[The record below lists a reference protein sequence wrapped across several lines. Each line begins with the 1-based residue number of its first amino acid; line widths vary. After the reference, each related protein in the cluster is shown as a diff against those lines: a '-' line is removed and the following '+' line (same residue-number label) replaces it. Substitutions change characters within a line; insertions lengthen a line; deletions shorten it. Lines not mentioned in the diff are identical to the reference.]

1 MIFEKIKK
9 ILCDQLDIEED
20 SISMDS
26 NIIDDLKA
34 DSLDIVDLIMSMEEE
49 FDISFSDDDIDKFK
63 TVGDIVH
70 YIEKYINQ

>member
-49 FDISFSDDDIDKFK
+49 FDISFSDDDMI
-63 TVGDIVH
+63 
-70 YIEKYINQ
+70 YSP